1 MDTLNNIKN
10 TWQKANKKISADKSL
25 NVEFIKKSITANS
38 ISITSALLKS
48 IKGGVV
54 LLAIDIVLF
63 IYNIYFYAGN
73 IPVLSAILLSLL
85 LSSALLVNLIV
96 QAKKLNNIDL
106 QDSSLREIL
115 VSKIRYYKTSFYWI
129 LQSMALA
136 TAFLPFSVNLT
147 QESADG
153 EFNIS
158 KIFLLIGFYIL
169 VYLFSISLFRITHSI
184 YLKQLMNALN
194 NLEKNILDEM
204 EKELA
209 KSKRIRKIIGIS
221 LLIITLV
228 GIIMFIKETVF

>member
-1 MDTLNNIKN
+1 METLNNIKN
-10 TWQKANKKISADKSL
+10 IWQKANKKISTDKSL
-25 NVEFIKKSITANS
+25 NTEFIKKSISANS
-38 ISITSALLKS
+38 IGITSALIKS

-54 LLAIDIVLF
+54 LLTIDIVLF

-73 IPVLSAILLSLL
+73 ILVLSIILLSLL
-85 LSSALLVNLIV
+85 LSSALLVNLIFQV
-96 QAKKLNNIDL
+96 RKLKNIDL
-106 QDSSLREIL
+106 QNSSLREIL
-115 VSKIRYYKTSFYWI
+115 VSKIRYYNTSFYWV

-136 TAFLPFSVNLT
+136 TAFLPFAVNLT

-169 VYLFSISLFRITHSI
+169 IYLFSISLYRITHSI
-184 YLKQLMNALN
+184 YLKQLINALN
-194 NLEKNILDEM
+194 NLEKNVLDEM

-221 LLIITLV
+221 LILLTLA
-228 GIIMFIKETVF
+228 GIIMFIIETLL